1 MYDCLSINY
10 IFLILITLYFYSY
23 QPCYYVSER
32 KNFFDVLIEVP
43 FLRKE
48 SLKTNMDR
56 ADVSYQYMLVSGEK
70 KNNLAEV
77 NTADPNVFDLKGN
90 LEWGIFNMKIP
101 ITNFSIRLKK
111 KKDMQYKDGVIHI
124 RIFKGEDENEQILN
138 SNLIKDRDDDIR
150 FSEIVLEKAKK

>member
-1 MYDCLSINY
+1 
-10 IFLILITLYFYSY
+10 
-23 QPCYYVSER
+23 
-32 KNFFDVLIEVP
+32 
-43 FLRKE
+43 
-48 SLKTNMDR
+48 MDR